1 MSALKEQ
8 SMPFTPFLTNPGL
21 CFEAVICSFS
31 WSPLLF
37 GSGVSWP
44 PRMPESIASIQSRY
58 PWFLCTTAL
67 TLSAFPPPQNSII
80 MPQVLGEKIPT
91 ASLISV
97 FFIIVTIQ
105 HHLSGILS
113 FLRSAHV
120 RDVSLFQFLF
130 SSVTYTTRRAL
141 FFLNYTKTNICIAK
155 QCPGLF
161 TVSFSSVWRWPRAVS
176 ATLSLEDGKGMPT
189 TDSQLLPGLCLMR
202 FKDLLMVK
210 AGRWWNPQM
219 SQKPL
224 LLRPPNKRGLPDG
237 VAGDCCPLGTKSQ
250 QTGATGHILYI
261 ASMMGLARFPAFP
274 ED

>member
-1 MSALKEQ
+1 MSALKKEQ

-37 GSGVSWP
+37 DSGVSWL
-44 PRMPESIASIQSRY
+44 PRVPESIASIQSRY

-113 FLRSAHV
+113 FLRSARV

-130 SSVTYTTRRAL
+130 SSITYTTRRAL

-161 TVSFSSVWRWPRAVS
+161 TVSFPSVWRWHKCPGPKS
-176 ATLSLEDGKGMPT
+176 CLSDFV
-189 TDSQLLPGLCLMR
+189 PGGWQR
-202 FKDLLMVK
+202 H
-210 AGRWWNPQM
+210 AHHW
-219 SQKPL
+219 
-224 LLRPPNKRGLPDG
+224 
-237 VAGDCCPLGTKSQ
+237 
-250 QTGATGHILYI
+250 
-261 ASMMGLARFPAFP
+261 
-274 ED
+274 